1 MKKMSYIKNNIE
13 QQANCCCICSTFA
26 WNAEAK
32 QLTVCVY
39 VCEYFAYLTLFGA
52 SANSFSAG
60 VRARAKTLPIL
71 VQLL

>member
-1 MKKMSYIKNNIE
+1 MKEYKTLRKKKYEKMSYIKNNIE

-39 VCEYFAYLTLFGA
+39 VCEYFAY
-52 SANSFSAG
+52 
-60 VRARAKTLPIL
+60 
-71 VQLL
+71 